1 MALLRYRH
9 SLPLLREFFLPGFVR
24 IGFSNLK
31 AVIKLLWSTDLDVLE
46 NALRLVACF
55 AARNA
60 VRPESSNKTLIVN
73 KNRLWKFVTGEAI
86 NSRQAP
92 FPDMKSLL
100 SKQAVIPPN
109 WAGYFF
115 HYYKRAPLPS
125 SSSTASAPPT
135 TIAPRSA
142 VAANVPVIPSRE
154 VLADQAQR
162 SGAEAT
168 TADGKTTAEGW
179 VRLHLHPDN
188 IMKQGIEAT
197 YRELIGQGHIPE
209 EDHGR
214 LFVQILQAY
223 YYNDPARREQFLRC
237 QLHALLSLGGSTRN
251 PSLIVG
257 NICHDS
263 KDLEKH
269 VYSSRQDIIQQM
281 VRLLHNDSEAGLPLK
296 TLVLRVLRTLS
307 RNSLYASNHRSEHSR
322 FQQILTALDSNL
334 NHGILMTL
342 LRENVTFL
350 QNNDPTVDEMN
361 YSQALHRIMR
371 EFLESPMGASNLG
384 FAGLVPLLVELLKI
398 ERASVWNIAVTTAD
412 LVASLIPHYRRNQI
426 LPLFIEADG
435 LNTVIHVIR
444 KHVDLNLARP
454 PAPEEEGLH
463 HSLLTFPEHQLLHTF
478 LLLLN
483 RLVKS
488 GHGERVRAVVDSE
501 VIPAI
506 REIFNDLLLF
516 GGYIAWQASK
526 LLSLVLHNEPTSYP
540 ALHEN
545 GLPQAF
551 LKMVASGI
559 PPVPDFIQTLPTAF
573 DAICINTQG
582 KELFAQYHF
591 KGLFEILKSLEHCRA
606 LVKGHAMECGG
617 GMDELLRHHP
627 DLKEPFLQ
635 GFKEFLEEVSQI
647 ILAEKPE
654 GGKLAEMADV
664 KGAEVADADWRAS
677 MRPGFYLTMARLEE
691 ERNLPI
697 LQRIRAIVHVPTTFP
712 LFWMLTW

>member
-1 MALLRYRH
+1 
-9 SLPLLREFFLPGFVR
+9 
-24 IGFSNLK
+24 
-31 AVIKLLWSTDLDVLE
+31 
-46 NALRLVACF
+46 
-55 AARNA
+55 
-60 VRPESSNKTLIVN
+60 
-73 KNRLWKFVTGEAI
+73 
-86 NSRQAP
+86 
-92 FPDMKSLL
+92 
-100 SKQAVIPPN
+100 
-109 WAGYFF
+109 
-115 HYYKRAPLPS
+115 
-125 SSSTASAPPT
+125 
-135 TIAPRSA
+135 
-142 VAANVPVIPSRE
+142 
-154 VLADQAQR
+154 
-162 SGAEAT
+162 
-168 TADGKTTAEGW
+168 
-179 VRLHLHPDN
+179 
-188 IMKQGIEAT
+188 
-197 YRELIGQGHIPE
+197 
-209 EDHGR
+209 
-214 LFVQILQAY
+214 
-223 YYNDPARREQFLRC
+223 
-237 QLHALLSLGGSTRN
+237 
-251 PSLIVG
+251 
-257 NICHDS
+257 
-263 KDLEKH
+263 
-269 VYSSRQDIIQQM
+269 M

-307 RNSLYASNHRSEHSR
+307 RNSLYASNRRSEHSR

-350 QNNDPTVDEMN
+350 QNNDPTVDEMH
-361 YSQALHRIMR
+361 YSQALHRLIR

-398 ERASVWNIAVTTAD
+398 ERASVWSIAVTTAD
-412 LVASLIPHYRRNQI
+412 LVASLIPHYRQNRI

-444 KHVDLNLARP
+444 KHVDLNLARTP
-454 PAPEEEGLH
+454 SPEEEGLH

-559 PPVPDFIQTLPTAF
+559 PPVPDFIQSLPTVF

-582 KELFAQYHF
+582 KELFAQHHF

-606 LVKGHAMECGG
+606 LVKGHAVECGS

-635 GFKEFLEEVSQI
+635 GFKQFLEEVSEI
-647 ILAEKPE
+647 ILAEEPE
-654 GGKLAEMADV
+654 GGRLPEMADV
-664 KGAEVADADWRAS
+664 KGAEVANADWRAS
-677 MRPGFYLTMARLEE
+677 MRPGPYLTMARLEE
-691 ERNLPI
+691 ERTLPI
-697 LQRIRAIVHVPTTFP
+697 LQRIRAIVHVPTN
-712 LFWMLTW
+712 LSCVWMLTW